1 MGCIGQ
7 GLSIKWNRVCL
18 CYAETEDFK
27 NFLHFLFLNLHEID
41 EMIYLVL
48 KTQLPEYKL
57 VF

>member
-1 MGCIGQ
+1 MGRIDQ

-18 CYAETEDFK
+18 CYAETEAFK

-41 EMIYLVL
+41 EMIYLLL